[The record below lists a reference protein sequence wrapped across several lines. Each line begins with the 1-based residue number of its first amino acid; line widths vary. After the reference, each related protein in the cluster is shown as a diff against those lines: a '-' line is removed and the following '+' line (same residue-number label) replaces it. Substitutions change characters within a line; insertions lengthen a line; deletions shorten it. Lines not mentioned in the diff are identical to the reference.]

1 MSQQRKRRKD
11 RLKSH
16 FDWKRACM
24 TIVPL
29 LALATPP
36 WANAQSGP
44 VPADGATRALEPAA
58 DTVEGKS
65 AMEMQKSID
74 SLKEKMAAFQVTGNT
89 DYDFA
94 MMARMQRQAELDI
107 AKAELE
113 HGKEPMLRSI
123 AGRIIKSQT
132 IEIKQLDQWLALF
145 HKFD

>member
-1 MSQQRKRRKD
+1 MSRQRKKD
-11 RLKSH
+11 MLKNN

-24 TIVPL
+24 TVTAL
-29 LALATPP
+29 AALATPP

-58 DTVEGKS
+58 DTEEKKS
-65 AMEMQKSID
+65 ATEMQKSID

-107 AKAELE
+107 ARAELE
-113 HGKEPMLRSI
+113 HGKEPMLRSM
-123 AGRIIKSQT
+123 AGRIIESQKN
-132 IEIKQLDQWLALF
+132 EIKQLDQWLALF

>member
-1 MSQQRKRRKD
+1 MSQQRKKD
-11 RLKSH
+11 RLKNR
-16 FDWKRACM
+16 FDWEHACM
-24 TIVPL
+24 TIA
-29 LALATPP
+29 ALAALAIPP

-65 AMEMQKSID
+65 ATEMKKSID
-74 SLKEKMAAFQVTGNT
+74 RLKEKMAAFQVTGNT

-113 HGKEPMLRSI
+113 HGKEPMLRSM
-123 AGRIIKSQT
+123 ANRIIESQKN
-132 IEIKQLDQWLALF
+132 EIKQLDQWLALF

>member
-1 MSQQRKRRKD
+1 MSQQRKQD
-11 RLKSH
+11 MLKNNR
-16 FDWKRACM
+16 DWKRACI
-24 TIVPL
+24 TIMAL
-29 LALATPP
+29 AALATPP

-65 AMEMQKSID
+65 ATEMQKSID
-74 SLKEKMAAFQVTGNT
+74 SLKEKTAAFQVTGNT

-113 HGKEPMLRSI
+113 HGKEPMLRSM
-123 AGRIIKSQT
+123 ANRIIESQKN
-132 IEIKQLDQWLALF
+132 EIKQLDQWLALF